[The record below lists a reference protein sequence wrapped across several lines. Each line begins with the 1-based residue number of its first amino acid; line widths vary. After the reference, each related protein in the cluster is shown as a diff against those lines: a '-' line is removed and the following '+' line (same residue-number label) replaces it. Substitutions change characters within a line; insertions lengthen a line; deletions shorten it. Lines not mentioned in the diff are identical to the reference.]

1 MCLRMEIAPPSQRR
15 KVAAK
20 NEQEDHEKIEKL
32 ELQIKDLQIEVAF
45 VREEAAQ
52 VKLYL
57 RLTDIIDLKTRSEA
71 ARLKS
76 WDVFKSLY
84 TLDSATTELCFMG
97 QRVNNEGAVIV
108 ANTLPVFS
116 SLRAL
121 DLSNNQISREGMEA
135 LSITLNTKT
144 QLMTLNMQ
152 DNKLGDDSMGIL
164 ANVLNHVPLKSLNL
178 GLNDIRDQGVAVI
191 SGSLHQE
198 MPAAG
203 TLASLNL
210 CQNKIGPIGCL
221 SIAQALLQNTSL
233 KMLNLADNAL
243 GDDGATHLSH
253 MLRINDGIVDLNL
266 SNTGICENGTRELAS
281 AVVENT
287 ALKTLRMVDNVKMG
301 VEGTKALTTLQKTM
315 ALSRELRVY
324 F

>member
-1 MCLRMEIAPPSQRR
+1 MSDVI
-15 KVAAK
+15 V
-20 NEQEDHEKIEKL
+20 
-32 ELQIKDLQIEVAF
+32 F
-45 VREEAAQ
+45 AQ
-52 VKLYL
+52 VKLYNV

-84 TLDSATTELCFMG
+84 TLDSATTELCFIG

-144 QLMTLNMQ
+144 QLITLNMQ

-164 ANVLNHVPLKSLNL
+164 ANVLNQVPLKSLNL

-287 ALKTLRMVDNVKMG
+287 ALKTLRMVDNEKVSCKFP
-301 VEGTKALTTLQKTM
+301 
-315 ALSRELRVY
+315 RVLLKHY
-324 F
+324 TWRVRAITRQ